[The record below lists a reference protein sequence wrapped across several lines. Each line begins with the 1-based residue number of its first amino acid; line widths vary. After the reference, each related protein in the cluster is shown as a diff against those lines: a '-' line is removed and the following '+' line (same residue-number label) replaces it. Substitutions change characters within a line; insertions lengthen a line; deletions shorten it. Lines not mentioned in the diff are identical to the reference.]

1 MGSVTLGD
9 RGGSGKKRVRG
20 GIGSDRGEVTF
31 IVPDGW
37 KKLRALSS
45 IRDDFICLDRT
56 LKLRLCSIDL
66 FIVRLNYKNTGC
78 QNQILDVECM
88 NLFLYDRA
96 PYSVNSF
103 QRLPLTHGVTHG
115 SRHYQTQRY
124 F

>member
-9 RGGSGKKRVRG
+9 RGGSGKKRA
-20 GIGSDRGEVTF
+20 IGDIDIDRGKGTF

-37 KKLRALSS
+37 KKLRTLFSM
-45 IRDDFICLDRT
+45 RNDFTGLDRT
-56 LKLRLCSIDL
+56 LKLRLWSIDL
-66 FIVRLNYKNTGC
+66 LIVRLNYKNTDC

-96 PYSVNSF
+96 LYSVNSF

>member
-1 MGSVTLGD
+1 MRNDFMG
-9 RGGSGKKRVRG
+9 
-20 GIGSDRGEVTF
+20 
-31 IVPDGW
+31 
-37 KKLRALSS
+37 
-45 IRDDFICLDRT
+45 LDRT
-56 LKLRLCSIDL
+56 LKLRLWSIDL
-66 FIVRLNYKNTGC
+66 LIVRLNYKNTDC

-96 PYSVNSF
+96 LYSVNSF